1 MTEGEDSFVKLM
13 LTTNDTIARLKAKVM
28 LIWRKRE
35 SNDHLKAVTSTKN
48 ELQPIIEQA
57 TREITCVANQST
69 LTSFSQQSGVNNNV
83 PVSVNLPKL
92 HPPTFDGSVLN
103 GLSFGIYLMCECTN
117 RIVLKAFS
125 HLMRIEYSFL

>member
-1 MTEGEDSFVKLM
+1 MIEGEDSFVELM
-13 LTTNDTIARLKAKVM
+13 LTTSDTIARLKAKVT

-35 SNDHLKAVTSTKN
+35 SNDRLRAVTSTQN

-57 TREITCVANQST
+57 TREITRVANQST

-92 HPPTFDGSVLN
+92 HLPTELQP
-103 GLSFGIYLMCECTN
+103 I
-117 RIVLKAFS
+117 
-125 HLMRIEYSFL
+125 IEQAT